1 MKSKP
6 YSSKKPRPHKHTKRH
21 DSSPAPLVEGIL
33 SVNSRGVGFVRIPG
47 EKGNDVEIEHDY
59 LGTGLHGD
67 TVSVKVSGKSKKG
80 NRAGKIKAIVQ
91 RAKVGFAGT
100 LVQEQKKYIVIPS
113 DPKMYTTIAIA
124 KEQLNGA
131 KVGQKVF
138 ASIDTWK
145 DQKEIPQ
152 GSIVHVI
159 GMPGENDAEMKGIA
173 LEKGFVFDF
182 PAQVEH
188 DAERLKNEGINAA
201 EVALRRDFRSV
212 TTFTIDPF
220 DAKDFDDALSI
231 DYLPNGNVEIGIH
244 IADVSHYVVPGTAL
258 DNEAKKRGTSVYLVD
273 RTIPMLPE
281 ILSNDLCSL
290 RPGEEKFTMSAVFE
304 LDPKAHVVKEWYGR
318 TIIHSDKRFTYEEA
332 QDILNAG
339 EGAYIRELTTLNTLA
354 KELHNER
361 FREGALSLDQEEVKF
376 VLDEKGVPIKVYKK
390 LRQDTNKLIEEFMLL
405 ANKKVA
411 ELIGK
416 PNPTSP
422 EGLRGTGNTNVF
434 IYRVHDLPDRERMA
448 DLADYL
454 NKLGYKVA
462 LKDGIIPAKEL
473 NSLLKKLE
481 GKDEKDMIQTSI
493 VRSMA
498 KAVYSTNNIG
508 HYGLAFE
515 YYTHFTSPIR
525 RYPDVIVHRLLME
538 HLEKKHIG
546 KDMWLAYEKIA
557 LASSAR
563 EKEASDAE
571 RASIKYKQVEYMSY
585 RIGKVFDGVISGVSE
600 WGVYV
605 EEKETKCE
613 GMIKLKDIPGDYF
626 DLDEKKMMVVGQ
638 KTKKSYKIGD
648 KVKIK
653 VVRADMEKKTID
665 YAFV

>member
-1 MKSKP
+1 MGVKSK
-6 YSSKKPRPHKHTKRH
+6 T
-21 DSSPAPLVEGIL
+21 LEGSI
-33 SVNSRGVGFVRIPG
+33 SVNSRGVGYVRVLG
-47 EKGNDVEIEHDY
+47 EKGDDIEIQHDN
-59 LGTGLHGD
+59 LNTALQGD
-67 TVSVKVSGKSKKG
+67 LVSVKLKGKGMKG
-80 NRAGKIKAIVQ
+80 GRAGVVVEITK
-91 RAKVGFAGT
+91 RAKAGFSGT
-100 LVQEQKKYIVIPS
+100 LVKDGKHFVVQPS
-113 DPKMYTTIAIA
+113 DPKMYTVIQIE
-124 KEQLNGA
+124 KDGLNGA

-138 ASIDTWK
+138 ASIDTWN
-145 DQKEIPQ
+145 DMNSLPI
-152 GSIVHVI
+152 GTIDHVL
-159 GMPGENDAEMKGIA
+159 GMPGENNAEMLGIA
-173 LEKGFVFDF
+173 LEKGFVEHF
-182 PAQVEH
+182 PQPVLRE
-188 DAERLKNEGINAA
+188 AEMLKSEGIPKA
-201 EVALRRDFRSV
+201 EIALRRDFRDI

-304 LDPKAHVVKEWYGR
+304 LDSKAHVIKEWYGR

-332 QDILNAG
+332 QDVLNAG

-354 KELHNER
+354 KELHDER

-422 EGLRGTGNTNVF
+422 KGLRGTGNNNVF
-434 IYRVHDLPDRERMA
+434 IYRVHDLPDKERMA

-481 GKDEKDMIQTSI
+481 GKDEKNMIQTSI

>member
-1 MKSKP
+1 MKSESH
-6 YSSKKPRPHKHTKRH
+6 SSKKPRPHKHIKRH

-91 RAKVGFAGT
+91 RAKVGFSGT
-100 LVQEQKKYIVIPS
+100 LVKDGKHFVVQPS
-113 DPKMYTTIAIA
+113 DPKMYTVIQIE
-124 KEQLNGA
+124 KDGLNGA

-138 ASIDTWK
+138 ASIDSWK

-201 EVALRRDFRSV
+201 EVALRRDFRSI

-304 LDPKAHVVKEWYGR
+304 LDQKAQVVKEWYGR

-354 KELHNER
+354 KELHDER

-434 IYRVHDLPDRERMA
+434 IYRVHDLPDKERMA